1 MNAEDIDE
9 NNKYDIYASDDDES
23 MEQIEEQVV
32 SDGMISSPISSKQSD
47 DPYQITPLIPTYA
60 NDTMEFKETGRYTP
74 EVDNITLWETLTGGD
89 LIKVVSETGTAVKLL
104 PCHIMNSTIY
114 IQKVLLDKIMLSA
127 VMELDVKLSNC
138 R

>member
-32 SDGMISSPISSKQSD
+32 SDGMISSPVSSKQSD

-74 EVDNITLWETLTGGD
+74 EVDNITLWETLTGG
-89 LIKVVSETGTAVKLL
+89 
-104 PCHIMNSTIY
+104 
-114 IQKVLLDKIMLSA
+114 
-127 VMELDVKLSNC
+127 
-138 R
+138 